1 MVRVVYKVPNLSPA
15 DRVNRFEFEVPRRH
29 WWQFRTTFS
38 IPFLQFVPIEL
49 IKEHR
54 KADKPLQMTEIAKA
68 IGEPAA
74 ARAIL
79 RLNLPELAQ
88 LEHAWLEESA
98 VGLGEL
104 SAS

>member
-1 MVRVVYKVPNLSPA
+1 
-15 DRVNRFEFEVPRRH
+15 
-29 WWQFRTTFS
+29 
-38 IPFLQFVPIEL
+38 
-49 IKEHR
+49 
-54 KADKPLQMTEIAKA
+54 MTEVARA

-79 RLNLPELAQ
+79 RLNLPELSQ
-88 LEHAWLEESA
+88 LEHAWLDASA